1 MLIFIISIGI
11 LMGYIIYRLFRM
23 KKGMDKSINN
33 YVLYKRKT
41 EFDKINENIKREEGF
56 DLVDFENE
64 VIEDLENRGFSISEL
79 IELQEQYRDSE
90 ILEKAFL
97 KYKKIQDKK
106 PGLKNEEI
114 LFYIK
119 KIRDILK
126 TYYKRDL

>member
-11 LMGYIIYRLFRM
+11 LMGYIIYRLFKM
-23 KKGMDKSINN
+23 KRGMDKSINN
-33 YVLYKRKT
+33 YILYKRKN
-41 EFDKINENIKREEGF
+41 EFDKINESIKKEQGF

-64 VIEDLENRGFSISEL
+64 VIEDLEKRGFSISEL

-90 ILEKAFL
+90 ILEKIL
-97 KYKKIQDKK
+97 IKYKKIQDKK

-119 KIRDILK
+119 NIKEILK
-126 TYYKRDL
+126 IYYKRDM

>member
-11 LMGYIIYRLFRM
+11 LMGYIIYRLFKM

-33 YVLYKRKT
+33 YVLYKRKN
-41 EFDKINENIKREEGF
+41 EFDKINESIKKEQGF

-64 VIEDLENRGFSISEL
+64 VIEDLENRGFSISDL

-90 ILEKAFL
+90 ILEKALL

-106 PGLKNEEI
+106 PGFKNEKI

-119 KIRDILK
+119 KFKEILK
-126 TYYKRDL
+126 IYYKRDM